1 MVAQSTTSLRRAEK
15 ALYRELCT
23 VFARM
28 QKLDAEHCSNEVYH
42 GAAMVYEQISEE
54 HFAVCRELER
64 RYQEHMAARHTEEE
78 AGRALQ
84 ADRSDYLWDSS
95 AAD

>member
-15 ALYRELCT
+15 SLYRELCT

-28 QKLDAEHCSNEVYH
+28 QKLDAEHCPNEVYH
-42 GAAMVYEQISEE
+42 GAAMVYQQISDE

-64 RYQEHMAARHTEEE
+64 RYEERMVARYAEEE
-78 AGRALQ
+78 AGIALQ
-84 ADRSDYLWDSS
+84 ADRSDFLWESS
-95 AAD
+95 VAD